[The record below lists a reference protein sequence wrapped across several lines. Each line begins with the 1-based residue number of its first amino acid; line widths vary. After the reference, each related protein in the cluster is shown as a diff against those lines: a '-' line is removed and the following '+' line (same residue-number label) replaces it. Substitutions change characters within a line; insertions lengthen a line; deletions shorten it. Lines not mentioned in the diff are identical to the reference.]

1 MDSKVN
7 ELLKNWNLDQLCY
20 TFFQHGVNYEK
31 FCSLQEDDIKK
42 IILDKNIRSVFQE
55 FLKYYKLSISSE
67 PETDTS
73 NVTEPVVPVEI
84 EQDVILTCQDRL
96 EQFRNYSHLFSE
108 NKNRRLYKLLDASG
122 DSCWGRVILYK
133 WAHYQ
138 DISQFRKILSH
149 IIIDKEYLSNI
160 YSVQPFE
167 ISDKRFEQFRSEIVE
182 LFPLEPQLAYY
193 ERGAYLNKR
202 QIFGK
207 KAGLLDFK
215 ESDEKSQSE
224 PKEDTVPRVTVT
236 TTNIDCLLNVIKPDD
251 DLSFIKNTWYS
262 HYELRQRRYA
272 DLGFDLINTFK
283 VLQHNICIELIDFDF
298 NQKYKSDNLVQI
310 KERWY
315 GIVEAIIE
323 IAAEKLITHTTR
335 RDETECAFLDPEQFP
350 YCLNKVRNKD
360 HDKSIKTVLAVF
372 CLPWIVDYSVRRTQV
387 FVDWKPSACDKLN
400 SFCLQIL
407 DHSNLDAI
415 VTSTA
420 ENYEACGVKSPQPY
434 VVCCGTIPNPEVLK
448 IIFDLH
454 KNVRFT
460 RSDIDDIILTFSSF
474 ISYHNKLMFSQLE
487 SLLKNANDA
496 ILHEISKVFDRYKNP
511 FELVKT
517 CDARENLLI
526 RLNIYKEPVEIPIAT
541 ENFYKL
547 NGTEVTTIEK
557 PVKIVHI
564 PLEDSLTTLLQIDGL
579 FEAIVDYID
588 YLDELNVLTNFMQGD
603 LWKKKSKH
611 MKDENKLV
619 LPLAFYSDDVE
630 LGNALGSHAG
640 VNKLGANYLFLL
652 CLPPNIASKLWSII
666 LCDLYY
672 AKYRKSYGNEKVFE
686 HSIKELNRLRDKGIR
701 VKTKSGIHHVYFLTS
716 IISGDNLGLNGMLG
730 FIESFYNTVFCRVC
744 YSFPIIVSKLTKE
757 NSKLLR
763 TVEKYEEDVKSIK
776 TTSSGI
782 KEPCVFN
789 KLKDFHVIDNQSLDI
804 MHDLYEGVCSITM
817 ANIILTLIL
826 EDELFSIDFLNARL
840 QSIDFSFESKNVPQ
854 NISLDYLKN
863 NGHLKM
869 SASECLFFTR
879 YFGIMVGFKVKED
892 NCAWALYLE
901 LREMV
906 DLLTAPRLTESH
918 LAQLETIIPNFLSSY
933 IDLYGDLKGKFH
945 LLIHYPRI
953 IRANGPPTKVSTI
966 RCESKHKVLKSI
978 APNASNKNT
987 LFSVAK
993 RYQLSVMYLK
1003 HEKYDEN
1010 GITYGKK
1017 TIDESYFNAA
1027 NQAQKKYVVNSIVI
1041 NDCVYKK
1048 DTVILISLND
1058 FFPNF
1063 GKIKNLY
1070 ALDDDLYFEYI
1081 PLKTLGFNDH
1091 IYAYEVLTVNN
1102 CVRTVA
1108 HEDLSFRM
1116 PFLMHVNDKK
1126 DIFVAGRHIF

>member
-1 MDSKVN
+1 MAPHPPKGSRLIVPRHERKKTITSSYICKVYISKF
-7 ELLKNWNLDQLCY
+7 LPKNTKKRKWIPLAASEREEEGGVVYRFCTYARVITHTHTHIRQPRVSSSSSSSNSNNNNNNCGALATFGAALRVYTSIQYFTHKLCACFCFPIRVRHY
-20 TFFQHGVNYEK
+20 TASCLQYD
-31 FCSLQEDDIKK
+31 CSRSQSAAAAAAAAKACGQKNSCPAKREDDT
-42 IILDKNIRSVFQE
+42 RMRVGR
-55 FLKYYKLSISSE
+55 KYTG
-67 PETDTS
+67 PA
-73 NVTEPVVPVEI
+73 
-84 EQDVILTCQDRL
+84 R
-96 EQFRNYSHLFSE
+96 
-108 NKNRRLYKLLDASG
+108 
-122 DSCWGRVILYK
+122 
-133 WAHYQ
+133 
-138 DISQFRKILSH
+138 
-149 IIIDKEYLSNI
+149 
-160 YSVQPFE
+160 

-1010 GITYGKK
+1010 GITY
-1017 TIDESYFNAA
+1017 
-1027 NQAQKKYVVNSIVI
+1027 
-1041 NDCVYKK
+1041 
-1048 DTVILISLND
+1048 
-1058 FFPNF
+1058 
-1063 GKIKNLY
+1063 
-1070 ALDDDLYFEYI
+1070 DDDLYFEYI

-1091 IYAYEVLTVNN
+1091 IYAYERAKADELSAKVCIVLIY
-1102 CVRTVA
+1102 A
-1108 HEDLSFRM
+1108 HGRARARSSQQQ
-1116 PFLMHVNDKK
+1116 PHVTQQQQQQQQQP
-1126 DIFVAGRHIF
+1126 